1 MKKMLGYLHPK
12 LKSSNSKLK
21 EQYKALYCGLCHGL
35 KKNYGYR
42 GIACLNYEVTFL
54 LLLIIS
60 ASEKESVIFHGSCCL
75 TPFVRVPFI
84 DYLSREVKTSADIS
98 ILVSGFEIKDNIN
111 DGGVFIWKIFDRLLS
126 KLNETATNEISEFE
140 ASIKNK
146 LNTFYNLENNKSDN
160 IDDILCACG
169 DIVEKFVAPL
179 LPAVDGP
186 VAEIISMIA
195 NYIGQWIYLVDA
207 CDDLQKDISTDNF
220 NPLRHLYDYRIVR
233 VKMLGLQLHIR
244 ELISRLPLNEY
255 GELLHYFSEIC
266 IPEKSSRILE
276 KYERR
281 LEL

>member
-1 MKKMLGYLHPK
+1 MLGYLHPK
-12 LKSSNSKLK
+12 LKCSNPKLK
-21 EQYKALYCGLCHGL
+21 EQYKALYCGLCHSL

-111 DGGVFIWKIFDRLLS
+111 DGGVFVWKIFDRLLN

-146 LNTFYNLENNKSDN
+146 LNTFY
-160 IDDILCACG
+160 
-169 DIVEKFVAPL
+169 
-179 LPAVDGP
+179 
-186 VAEIISMIA
+186 
-195 NYIGQWIYLVDA
+195 
-207 CDDLQKDISTDNF
+207 
-220 NPLRHLYDYRIVR
+220 H
-233 VKMLGLQLHIR
+233 
-244 ELISRLPLNEY
+244 
-255 GELLHYFSEIC
+255 
-266 IPEKSSRILE
+266 LE
-276 KYERR
+276 KKDQMILMKFFAPVEI
-281 LEL
+281 L

>member
-1 MKKMLGYLHPK
+1 MLGYLHPK

-111 DGGVFIWKIFDRLLS
+111 DGGVFIWKIFDRLLN

-146 LNTFYNLENNKSDN
+146 LNTFYNLENNESDN

-169 DIVEKFVAPL
+169 DIVEKFVEPL

-207 CDDLQKDISTDNF
+207 CDDLQKDISTDNY
-220 NPLRHLYDYRIVR
+220 NPLRYLSDYRIVR
-233 VKMLGLQLHIR
+233 DKMVRLQLHIR

-255 GELLHYFSEIC
+255 GELLHYFSDVC

>member
-1 MKKMLGYLHPK
+1 MLGYLHPK
-12 LKSSNSKLK
+12 LKCSNPKLK
-21 EQYKALYCGLCHGL
+21 EQYKALYCGLCHSL

-111 DGGVFIWKIFDRLLS
+111 DGGVFVWKIFDRLLN

-146 LNTFYNLENNKSDN
+146 LNTFYHLEKKGS
-160 IDDILCACG
+160 DDIDEILCSCG
-169 DIVEKFVAPL
+169 DIVEKFVEPL
-179 LPAVDGP
+179 LPAVEGP
-186 VAEIISMIA
+186 VAEIISKIA

-207 CDDLQKDISTDNF
+207 CDDLQKDISTDSF
-220 NPLRHLYDYRIVR
+220 NPLRHLSDYRIVR
-233 VKMLGLQLHIR
+233 DKMAGLVLHIR

-255 GELLHYFSEIC
+255 GELLHYFSEVC

>member
-1 MKKMLGYLHPK
+1 MLGYLHPK
-12 LKSSNSKLK
+12 LKCSNPKLK
-21 EQYKALYCGLCHGL
+21 EQYKALYCGLCHSL

-60 ASEKESVIFHGSCCL
+60 AREKESVIFHGSCCL

-111 DGGVFIWKIFDRLLS
+111 DGGVFVWKIFDRLLN

-146 LNTFYNLENNKSDN
+146 LNTFYHLEKKGS
-160 IDDILCACG
+160 DDIDEILCSCG
-169 DIVEKFVAPL
+169 DIVEKFVEPL
-179 LPAVDGP
+179 LPAVEGP
-186 VAEIISMIA
+186 VAEIISKIA

-207 CDDLQKDISTDNF
+207 CDDLQKDISTDSF
-220 NPLRHLYDYRIVR
+220 NPLRHLSEYRIVR
-233 VKMLGLQLHIR
+233 DKMAGLVLHIR

-255 GELLHYFSEIC
+255 GELLHYFSEVC

>member
-1 MKKMLGYLHPK
+1 MLGYLHPK
-12 LKSSNSKLK
+12 LKCSNLKLK
-21 EQYKALYCGLCHGL
+21 EQYKALYCGLCHSL

-60 ASEKESVIFHGSCCL
+60 ACEKESVIFHGSCCL

-111 DGGVFIWKIFDRLLS
+111 DGGVFVWKIFDRLLN

-146 LNTFYNLENNKSDN
+146 LNTFYHLEKKGS
-160 IDDILCACG
+160 DDIDEILCSCG
-169 DIVEKFVAPL
+169 DIVEKFVEPL

-207 CDDLQKDISTDNF
+207 CDDLQKDISTDSF
-220 NPLRHLYDYRIVR
+220 NPLRHLSDYRIVR
-233 VKMLGLQLHIR
+233 DKMAGLVLHIR

-255 GELLHYFSEIC
+255 GELLHYFSEVC

>member
-1 MKKMLGYLHPK
+1 MLGYLHPK
-12 LKSSNSKLK
+12 LKCSNSKLK
-21 EQYKALYCGLCHGL
+21 EQYKALYCGLCHSL

-111 DGGVFIWKIFDRLLS
+111 DGGVFVWKIFDRLLN

-146 LNTFYNLENNKSDN
+146 LNTFYHLEKKGS
-160 IDDILCACG
+160 DDIDEILCSCG
-169 DIVEKFVAPL
+169 DIVEKFVEPL

-195 NYIGQWIYLVDA
+195 NYIGQWIYLIDA
-207 CDDLQKDISTDNF
+207 CDDLQKDISTDSF
-220 NPLRHLYDYRIVR
+220 NPLRHLSDYRIVR
-233 VKMLGLQLHIR
+233 DKMAGLVLHIR

-255 GELLHYFSEIC
+255 GELLHYFSEVC

>member
-1 MKKMLGYLHPK
+1 MLGYLHPK

-21 EQYKALYCGLCHGL
+21 DQYKALYCGLCHGL

-111 DGGVFIWKIFDRLLS
+111 DGGVFIWKIFDRLLN

-146 LNTFYNLENNKSDN
+146 LNTFYNLENNESDN

-169 DIVEKFVAPL
+169 DIVEKFVEPL

-207 CDDLQKDISTDNF
+207 CDDLQKDISTDNY
-220 NPLRHLYDYRIVR
+220 NPLWHLSDYRIVR
-233 VKMLGLQLHIR
+233 DKMVRLQLHIR

-255 GELLHYFSEIC
+255 GELLHYFSDVC

>member
-1 MKKMLGYLHPK
+1 MLGYLHPK

-111 DGGVFIWKIFDRLLS
+111 DGGVFIWKIFDRLLN

-146 LNTFYNLENNKSDN
+146 LNTFYNLENNESDN

-169 DIVEKFVAPL
+169 DIVEKFVEPL

-207 CDDLQKDISTDNF
+207 CDDLQKDIFTDNF
-220 NPLRHLYDYRIVR
+220 NPLRHLSDYRIVR
-233 VKMLGLQLHIR
+233 DKMVGLQLHIR

-255 GELLHYFSEIC
+255 GELLHYFSEVC

>member
-1 MKKMLGYLHPK
+1 MLGYLHPK

-111 DGGVFIWKIFDRLLS
+111 DGGVFIWKIFDRLLN

-146 LNTFYNLENNKSDN
+146 LNTFYNLENNESDN

-169 DIVEKFVAPL
+169 DIVEKFVEPL

-207 CDDLQKDISTDNF
+207 CDDLQKDISTDNY
-220 NPLRHLYDYRIVR
+220 NPLWHLSGYRIVR
-233 VKMLGLQLHIR
+233 DKMVRLQLHIR

-255 GELLHYFSEIC
+255 GELLHYFSDVC

>member
-1 MKKMLGYLHPK
+1 MLCYLHPK

-111 DGGVFIWKIFDRLLS
+111 DGGVFIWKIFDRLLN

-146 LNTFYNLENNKSDN
+146 LNTFYNLENNESDN

-169 DIVEKFVAPL
+169 DIVEKFVEPL

-207 CDDLQKDISTDNF
+207 CDDLQKDISTDNY
-220 NPLRHLYDYRIVR
+220 NPLWHLSDYRIVR
-233 VKMLGLQLHIR
+233 DKMVRLQLHIR

-255 GELLHYFSEIC
+255 GELLHYFSDVC

>member
-1 MKKMLGYLHPK
+1 MLGYLHPK
-12 LKSSNSKLK
+12 LKCSNPKLK
-21 EQYKALYCGLCHGL
+21 EQYKALYCGLCHSL

-60 ASEKESVIFHGSCCL
+60 AREKESVIFHGSCCL

-111 DGGVFIWKIFDRLLS
+111 DGGVFVWKIFDRLLN

-146 LNTFYNLENNKSDN
+146 LNTFYHLEKKGS
-160 IDDILCACG
+160 DDIDEILCSCG
-169 DIVEKFVAPL
+169 DIVEKFVEPL
-179 LPAVDGP
+179 LPAVEGP

-207 CDDLQKDISTDNF
+207 CDDLQKDISTDSF
-220 NPLRHLYDYRIVR
+220 NPLRHLSEYRIVR
-233 VKMLGLQLHIR
+233 DKMAGLVLHIR

-255 GELLHYFSEIC
+255 GELLHYFSEVC

>member
-1 MKKMLGYLHPK
+1 MLGYLHPK
-12 LKSSNSKLK
+12 LKCSNPKLK
-21 EQYKALYCGLCHGL
+21 EQYKALYCGLCHSL

-111 DGGVFIWKIFDRLLS
+111 DGGVFVWKIFDRLLN

-146 LNTFYNLENNKSDN
+146 LNTFYNLEKNGS
-160 IDDILCACG
+160 DDIDEILCSCG
-169 DIVEKFVAPL
+169 DIVEKFVEPL

-207 CDDLQKDISTDNF
+207 CDDLQKDISTDSF
-220 NPLRHLYDYRIVR
+220 NPLRHLSDYRIVR
-233 VKMLGLQLHIR
+233 DKMAGLELHIR

-255 GELLHYFSEIC
+255 GELLQYFSDVC

>member
-1 MKKMLGYLHPK
+1 MLGYLHPK

-111 DGGVFIWKIFDRLLS
+111 DGGVFIWKIFDRLLN

-146 LNTFYNLENNKSDN
+146 LNTFYNLENNESDN

-169 DIVEKFVAPL
+169 DIVEKFVEPL

-207 CDDLQKDISTDNF
+207 CDDLQKDISTDNY
-220 NPLRHLYDYRIVR
+220 NPLWHLSDYRIVR
-233 VKMLGLQLHIR
+233 DKMVRLQLHIR

-255 GELLHYFSEIC
+255 GELLHYFSDVC

>member
-1 MKKMLGYLHPK
+1 MLGYLHPK
-12 LKSSNSKLK
+12 LKCSNPKLK
-21 EQYKALYCGLCHGL
+21 EQYKALYCGLCHSL

-60 ASEKESVIFHGSCCL
+60 ACEKKSVIFHGSCCL

-111 DGGVFIWKIFDRLLS
+111 DGGVFVWKIFDRLLN

-146 LNTFYNLENNKSDN
+146 LNTFYHLEKKGS
-160 IDDILCACG
+160 DDIDEILCSCG
-169 DIVEKFVAPL
+169 DIVEKFVEPL

-207 CDDLQKDISTDNF
+207 CDDLQKDISTDSF
-220 NPLRHLYDYRIVR
+220 NPLRHLSDYRIVR
-233 VKMLGLQLHIR
+233 DKMAGLVLHIR

-255 GELLHYFSEIC
+255 GELLHYFSEVC

>member
-1 MKKMLGYLHPK
+1 MLGYLHPK
-12 LKSSNSKLK
+12 LKCSNPKLK
-21 EQYKALYCGLCHGL
+21 EQYKALYCGLCHSL

-111 DGGVFIWKIFDRLLS
+111 DGGVFVWKIFDRLLN

-146 LNTFYNLENNKSDN
+146 LNTFYHLKKKGS
-160 IDDILCACG
+160 DDIDEILCSCG
-169 DIVEKFVAPL
+169 DIVEKFVEPL

-207 CDDLQKDISTDNF
+207 CDDLQKDISTDSF
-220 NPLRHLYDYRIVR
+220 NPLRHLSDYRIVR
-233 VKMLGLQLHIR
+233 DKMAGLVLHIR

-255 GELLHYFSEIC
+255 GELLHYFSEVC

>member
-1 MKKMLGYLHPK
+1 MLGYLHPK

-111 DGGVFIWKIFDRLLS
+111 DGGVFIWKIFDRLLNN
-126 KLNETATNEISEFE
+126 LNETATNEISEFE

-146 LNTFYNLENNKSDN
+146 LNTFYNLENNESDN

-169 DIVEKFVAPL
+169 DIVEKFVEPL

-207 CDDLQKDISTDNF
+207 CDDLQKDISTDNY
-220 NPLRHLYDYRIVR
+220 NPLWHLSDYRIVR
-233 VKMLGLQLHIR
+233 DKMVRLQLHIR

-255 GELLHYFSEIC
+255 GELLHYFSDVC

>member
-1 MKKMLGYLHPK
+1 MLGYLHPK
-12 LKSSNSKLK
+12 LKCSNSKLK
-21 EQYKALYCGLCHGL
+21 EQYKALYCGLCHSL

-111 DGGVFIWKIFDRLLS
+111 DGGVFVWKIFDRLLN

-146 LNTFYNLENNKSDN
+146 LNTFYHLEKKGS
-160 IDDILCACG
+160 DDIDEILCSCG
-169 DIVEKFVAPL
+169 DIVEKFVEPL

-186 VAEIISMIA
+186 VAGIISMIA

-207 CDDLQKDISTDNF
+207 CDDLQKDISTDSF
-220 NPLRHLYDYRIVR
+220 NPLRHLSDYRIVR
-233 VKMLGLQLHIR
+233 DKMAGLVLHIR

-255 GELLHYFSEIC
+255 GELLHYFSEVC

>member
-1 MKKMLGYLHPK
+1 MLGYLHPK
-12 LKSSNSKLK
+12 LKCSNPKLK
-21 EQYKALYCGLCHGL
+21 EQYKALYCGLCHSL

-111 DGGVFIWKIFDRLLS
+111 DGGVFVWKIFDRLLN

-146 LNTFYNLENNKSDN
+146 LNTFYYLEKKGS
-160 IDDILCACG
+160 DDIDEILCSCG
-169 DIVEKFVAPL
+169 DIVEKFVEPL

-207 CDDLQKDISTDNF
+207 CDDLQKDISTDSF
-220 NPLRHLYDYRIVR
+220 NPLRHLSDYRIVR
-233 VKMLGLQLHIR
+233 DKMAGLVLHIR

-255 GELLHYFSEIC
+255 GELLHYFSEVC

>member
-1 MKKMLGYLHPK
+1 MLGYLHPK
-12 LKSSNSKLK
+12 LKCSNPKLK
-21 EQYKALYCGLCHGL
+21 EQYKALYCGLCHSL

-111 DGGVFIWKIFDRLLS
+111 DGGVFVWKIFDRLLNR
-126 KLNETATNEISEFE
+126 LNETATNEISEFE

-146 LNTFYNLENNKSDN
+146 LNTFYHLEKKGS
-160 IDDILCACG
+160 DDIDEILCSCG
-169 DIVEKFVAPL
+169 DIVEKFVEPL
-179 LPAVDGP
+179 LPAVEGP
-186 VAEIISMIA
+186 VAEIISKIA

-207 CDDLQKDISTDNF
+207 CDDLQKDISTDSF
-220 NPLRHLYDYRIVR
+220 NPLRHLSDYRIVR
-233 VKMLGLQLHIR
+233 DKMAGLVLHIR

-255 GELLHYFSEIC
+255 GELLHYFSEVC

>member
-1 MKKMLGYLHPK
+1 MLGYLHPK

-111 DGGVFIWKIFDRLLS
+111 DGGVFIWKIFDRLLN

-146 LNTFYNLENNKSDN
+146 LNTFYNLENNESDN

-169 DIVEKFVAPL
+169 DIVEKFVEPL

-207 CDDLQKDISTDNF
+207 CDDLQKDISTDNY
-220 NPLRHLYDYRIVR
+220 NPLWHLSDYRIVR
-233 VKMLGLQLHIR
+233 DKMVRLQLHIR

-255 GELLHYFSEIC
+255 GELLHYFLSLIH
-266 IPEKSSRILE
+266 I
-276 KYERR
+276 
-281 LEL
+281 

>member
-1 MKKMLGYLHPK
+1 M
-12 LKSSNSKLK
+12 
-21 EQYKALYCGLCHGL
+21 YCGLCHGL

-111 DGGVFIWKIFDRLLS
+111 DGGVFIWKIFDRLLN

-146 LNTFYNLENNKSDN
+146 LNTFYNLENNESDN

-169 DIVEKFVAPL
+169 DIVEKFVEPL

-207 CDDLQKDISTDNF
+207 CDDLQKDISTDNY
-220 NPLRHLYDYRIVR
+220 NPLWHLSDYRIVR
-233 VKMLGLQLHIR
+233 DKMVRLQLHIR

-255 GELLHYFSEIC
+255 GELLHYFSDVC

>member
-1 MKKMLGYLHPK
+1 MLGYLHPK

-111 DGGVFIWKIFDRLLS
+111 DGGAFIWKIFDRLLS
-126 KLNETATNEISEFE
+126 KLDETATNEISEFE

-169 DIVEKFVAPL
+169 DIVEKFVEPL

-233 VKMLGLQLHIR
+233 DKMLGLQLHIR

-255 GELLHYFSEIC
+255 GELLHYFSEVC

>member
-1 MKKMLGYLHPK
+1 MLGYLHPK

-111 DGGVFIWKIFDRLLS
+111 DGGVFIWKIFDRLLN
-126 KLNETATNEISEFE
+126 KLNETVTNEISEFE

-146 LNTFYNLENNKSDN
+146 LNTFYNLENNESDN

-169 DIVEKFVAPL
+169 DIVEKFVEPL

-207 CDDLQKDISTDNF
+207 CDDLQKDISTDNY
-220 NPLRHLYDYRIVR
+220 NPLWHLSDYRIVR
-233 VKMLGLQLHIR
+233 DKMVRLQLHIR

-255 GELLHYFSEIC
+255 GELLHYFSDVC

>member
-1 MKKMLGYLHPK
+1 MLGYLHPK
-12 LKSSNSKLK
+12 LKCSNPKLK
-21 EQYKALYCGLCHGL
+21 EQYRALYCGLCHSL

-111 DGGVFIWKIFDRLLS
+111 DGGVFVWKIFDRLLN

-146 LNTFYNLENNKSDN
+146 LNTFYHLEKKGS
-160 IDDILCACG
+160 DDIDEILCSCG
-169 DIVEKFVAPL
+169 DIVEKFVEPL
-179 LPAVDGP
+179 LPAVEGP
-186 VAEIISMIA
+186 VAEIISKIA

-207 CDDLQKDISTDNF
+207 CDDLQKDISTDSF
-220 NPLRHLYDYRIVR
+220 NPLRHLSDYRIVR
-233 VKMLGLQLHIR
+233 NKMAGLVLHIR

-255 GELLHYFSEIC
+255 GELLHYFSEVC

>member
-1 MKKMLGYLHPK
+1 MLGYLHPK
-12 LKSSNSKLK
+12 LKCSNPKLK
-21 EQYKALYCGLCHGL
+21 EQYKALYCGLCHSL

-111 DGGVFIWKIFDRLLS
+111 DGGVFVWKIFDRLLN

-146 LNTFYNLENNKSDN
+146 LNTFYHLEKKGS
-160 IDDILCACG
+160 DDIDEILCSCG
-169 DIVEKFVAPL
+169 DIVEKFVEPL

-207 CDDLQKDISTDNF
+207 CDDLQKDISTDSF
-220 NPLRHLYDYRIVR
+220 NPLRHLSDYRIVR
-233 VKMLGLQLHIR
+233 DKMAGLVLHIR

-255 GELLHYFSEIC
+255 GELLHYFSEVC

>member
-1 MKKMLGYLHPK
+1 MLGYLHPK

-111 DGGVFIWKIFDRLLS
+111 DGGVFIWKIFDRLLN

-146 LNTFYNLENNKSDN
+146 LNTFYNLENNESDN
-160 IDDILCACG
+160 IDDILCDCG
-169 DIVEKFVAPL
+169 DMVEKFVEPL

-207 CDDLQKDISTDNF
+207 CDDLQKDISTDNY
-220 NPLRHLYDYRIVR
+220 NPLWHLSDYRIVR
-233 VKMLGLQLHIR
+233 DKMVRLQLHIR

-255 GELLHYFSEIC
+255 GELLHYFSDVC

>member
-1 MKKMLGYLHPK
+1 MLGYLHPK

-111 DGGVFIWKIFDRLLS
+111 DDGVFIWKIFDRLLN

-146 LNTFYNLENNKSDN
+146 LNTFYNLENNESDN

-169 DIVEKFVAPL
+169 DIVEKFVEPL

-186 VAEIISMIA
+186 VAEIISMIT

-207 CDDLQKDISTDNF
+207 CDDLQKDISTDNY
-220 NPLRHLYDYRIVR
+220 NPLRHLSDYRIVR
-233 VKMLGLQLHIR
+233 DKMVRLQLHIR

-255 GELLHYFSEIC
+255 GELLHYFSDVC

>member
-1 MKKMLGYLHPK
+1 MLGYLHPK

>member
-1 MKKMLGYLHPK
+1 MLGYLHPK

-111 DGGVFIWKIFDRLLS
+111 DGGVFIWKIFDRLLN
-126 KLNETATNEISEFE
+126 KLNETATNDISEFE

-146 LNTFYNLENNKSDN
+146 LNTFYNLENNESDN

-169 DIVEKFVAPL
+169 DIVEKFVEPL

-207 CDDLQKDISTDNF
+207 CDDLQKDISTDNY
-220 NPLRHLYDYRIVR
+220 NPLWHLSDYRIVR
-233 VKMLGLQLHIR
+233 DKMVRLQLHIR

-255 GELLHYFSEIC
+255 GELLHYFSDVC

-276 KYERR
+276 NR
-281 LEL
+281 